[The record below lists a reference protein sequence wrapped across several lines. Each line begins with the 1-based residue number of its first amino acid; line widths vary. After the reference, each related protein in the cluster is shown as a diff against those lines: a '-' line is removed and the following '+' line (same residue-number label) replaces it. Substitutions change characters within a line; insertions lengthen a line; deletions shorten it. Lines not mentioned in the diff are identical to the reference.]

1 MLQRLGLL
9 GWTGIVLLLV
19 GVATVAIADP
29 VIAVGLVLVL
39 VGTRLIVKRAADEVM
54 GLFGM

>member
-29 VIAVGLVLVL
+29 VIALGLLLVL
-39 VGTRLIVKRAADEVM
+39 VGTGLIVKRVADEVM